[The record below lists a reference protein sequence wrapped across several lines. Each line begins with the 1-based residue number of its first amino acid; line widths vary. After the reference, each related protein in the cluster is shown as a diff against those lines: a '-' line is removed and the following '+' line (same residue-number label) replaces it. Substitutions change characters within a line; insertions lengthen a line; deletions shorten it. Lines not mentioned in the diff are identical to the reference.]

1 MLTDLLNILRELR
14 DLNAKKIAVLLLSS
28 FILVG
33 VWKFDTVVD
42 TVIKIDSHYRKD
54 KKESKQSFLYSKNSS
69 ADISQENLIKLKEY
83 LNDYLPRFPQS
94 TYSIAIF
101 KFLPP
106 GYDYAYQ
113 GRILVAFKSKQL
125 NEEDE
130 NKLIKELNVN
140 WIPIWSGKASMESL
154 IDLKEVALVFD
165 EKDQHFK
172 FESKP
177 DIIPNSN
184 LPILGELGIKTIYRF
199 PIISGNKTIGY
210 LSIYLTDTL
219 DKTKEQE
226 LKRTSSYF
234 SNRIVSYLLNTEE
247 NK

>member
-1 MLTDLLNILRELR
+1 MLADLLTILRELR
-14 DLNAKKIAVLLLSS
+14 DLNFKKIVILLFSS
-28 FILVG
+28 FILIG

-42 TVIKIDSHYRKD
+42 TVIKIESHYRKD
-54 KKESKQSFLYSKNSS
+54 KKEVKNDILYSRSS
-69 ADISQENLIKLKEY
+69 ASGISLENLEKLKGYLNEY
-83 LNDYLPRFPQS
+83 LPKFPQS

-106 GYDYAYQ
+106 GHEYSYQ

-130 NKLIKELNVN
+130 SKLLKELNVN
-140 WIPIWSGKASMESL
+140 WIPMWSGKKSMEAL
-154 IDLKEVALVFD
+154 IDLKDITLVFD
-165 EKDQHFK
+165 EENNYFK
-172 FESKP
+172 LESKP

-199 PIISGNKTIGY
+199 PIQSGNRAIGY
-210 LSIYLTDTL
+210 ISIYLTESL
-219 DKTKEQE
+219 DKNKEQE
-226 LKRTSSYF
+226 LKHTSSYF

-247 NK
+247 R